1 MESRRSAHLEST
13 APQGGQD
20 WGAFTRGA
28 AAGLVLL
35 LATVGGQAQG
45 IRGSKHD
52 LSSDSAWWGGGDPNT
67 TSQVCMYCHT
77 PHHPNSSLS
86 DLNAPLWNRAIDRTK
101 IYTTYTSPT
110 LAGSPGNPTQTVSVL
125 CLGCHDGSTARAVA
139 NGISYSDKHSVI
151 NGPRFP
157 APPQYFGNCASCHS
171 GGMGPAKPTMMLGP
185 DLSND
190 HPIAISYPTGLGSRF
205 KTPPDA
211 QRGWSDA
218 RLFSGKVE
226 CQSCHQVH
234 DPSIPPF
241 LRKSNAGSALC
252 LTCHV
257 K

>member
-1 MESRRSAHLEST
+1 MTILPAHREPT
-13 APQGGQD
+13 AP
-20 WGAFTRGA
+20 GAVLRRGA
-28 AAGLVLL
+28 TALALALAAAIG
-35 LATVGGQAQG
+35 ATAQG
-45 IRGSKHD
+45 IAGSKHD
-52 LSSDSAWWGGGDPNT
+52 LSGINPIWFGDDPAV

-77 PHHPNSSLS
+77 PHHANSSLS
-86 DLNAPLWNRAIDRTK
+86 DLNAPLWNRSIDRTK

-110 LAGSPGNPTQTVSVL
+110 MAGSPGNPTQTVSVL
-125 CLGCHDGSTARAVA
+125 CLGCHDGTAARAVA

-157 APPQYFGNCASCHS
+157 APQRYYGNCVSCHE
-171 GGMGPAKPTMMLGP
+171 GGMGPAKSTMKLGP
-185 DLSND
+185 DLSNE

-205 KTPPDA
+205 KTPPDS

-218 RLFSGKVE
+218 RLYNGKVE

-241 LRKSNAGSALC
+241 LRKSNAGSGLC